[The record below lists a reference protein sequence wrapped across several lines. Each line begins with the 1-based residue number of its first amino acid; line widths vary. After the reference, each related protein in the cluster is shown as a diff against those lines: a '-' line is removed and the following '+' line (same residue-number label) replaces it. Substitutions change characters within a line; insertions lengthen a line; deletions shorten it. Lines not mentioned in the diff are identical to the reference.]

1 MHRGGSLVGTQVPSQ
16 RTYRALG
23 RDRSCGDRNL
33 CARFVYEKSAEIDFR
48 NNFNDFAKKF
58 FSGDCNVV
66 PSDDDVHEMLRWAQ
80 WSPTPIFAAN
90 CVKVSRAITFITK
103 HYEEIE
109 AACKKP
115 EINKILRSAKKYS
128 AILHEPTTESL
139 VQIFDAIFVH
149 QPGKAEGH
157 RTRCLNLAAEVESAI
172 GTILQARVNKLEVSI
187 RHLSESCVSFSAG
200 SDKELLGSDAD
211 FMKGINTDKLHKAML
226 KAAADREE
234 LIECRADLNDP
245 RDGVDIL
252 HESEKLVC
260 KAKGQINRAAI
271 IQLVGRPTIEHKAK
285 GKELRAQL
293 LKVIKTVD
301 RLNLQD
307 HVGKSLL
314 AQARILTED
323 KHANLTEEGAEATP
337 DTQGAGAVKRQRAT
351 EDSESLPST
360 KEKKKAR

>member
-1 MHRGGSLVGTQVPSQ
+1 M
-16 RTYRALG
+16 
-23 RDRSCGDRNL
+23 
-33 CARFVYEKSAEIDFR
+33 
-48 NNFNDFAKKF
+48 
-58 FSGDCNVV
+58 
-66 PSDDDVHEMLRWAQ
+66 M
-80 WSPTPIFAAN
+80 
-90 CVKVSRAITFITK
+90 
-103 HYEEIE
+103 
-109 AACKKP
+109 
-115 EINKILRSAKKYS
+115 
-128 AILHEPTTESL
+128 
-139 VQIFDAIFVH
+139 
-149 QPGKAEGH
+149 
-157 RTRCLNLAAEVESAI
+157 
-172 GTILQARVNKLEVSI
+172 
-187 RHLSESCVSFSAG
+187 
-200 SDKELLGSDAD
+200 
-211 FMKGINTDKLHKAML
+211 

-252 HESEKLVC
+252 HESEKLIC

-301 RLNLQD
+301 RLNLQE